1 MQKDTEKLKEICGDI
16 DAIVDVAS
24 NVITE
29 MSIQIDT
36 VKRAFELS
44 EIYDLPK
51 GYLEKTIINMC
62 QDTIFQLNQI
72 VDELEAIMFSIS

>member
-1 MQKDTEKLKEICGDI
+1 
-16 DAIVDVAS
+16 
-24 NVITE
+24 
-29 MSIQIDT
+29 
-36 VKRAFELS
+36 LS
-44 EIYDLPK
+44 EICDLPK